1 MSIEDINYL
10 YKNSIK
16 DNAIIFV
23 DSSKRDKSIFPNP
36 NKYNITFSNPFKLV
50 YGLEVIEASIPRT
63 MYQID
68 KYNNNFKIII
78 GDANYDIFI
87 RNKYDFYNNPDT
99 DIDFI
104 EDVRSEQ
111 NNIDSSD
118 STNNIFNYGFNNS
131 IYFDNNTN
139 SDGEEFTTG
148 IFNNEYNIE
157 TSQNSNGSLLWL
169 RDITINPQDMNIN
182 SLIDKINSKLSDLPL
197 DTNNSYPSLLNNR
210 KIRVKG
216 LTDPAAN
223 TSKLLFYSGDDPDS
237 TGNINNSVKFYL
249 LGFDSNMK
257 ETIGFDE
264 NAQDNSNDYSNTI
277 NDLEKRNIF
286 MLLYNIS
293 IKQWKDVVNIIVS
306 SNDTLENS
314 NIYTKK
320 QWEGSDSFNNSLL
333 SHRDRTLV
341 ILDNINTLSN
351 FNNSNIYNLYL
362 IFENNIQN
370 QIFVSDR
377 DKGDIGSY
385 DLHTDTNNN
394 YSVSRPNF
402 GIKQEIEYIVKWVKY
417 DTASNLGGYYTIKN
431 KYYSIGQYPNETN
444 NPTLE
449 FKLNNSYKFD
459 LSDSSNRIECNIIS
473 TNINNL
479 ISSGENK
486 DTITI
491 FYSLYDSITFRIVDQ
506 IEQTNDFIKGN
517 NSVITSTNLVN
528 LINKSIYFNS
538 QLIQEDNNYKINIQ
552 IINLNLNNDLV
563 LKFGTNAI
571 NTDIN
576 TGSDTGLEISQFNN
590 DNLFRFSTVVN
601 GLNSAERVG
610 VTDFNSFVEYNNVQ
624 GTDNSYVIF
633 NALDQNLSSN
643 DKNEFLGTPNTFYY
657 NSNPLDDYSA
667 DSSLRDNSVIN
678 SGNSITLNR
687 KVVHR
692 IQTPG
697 LINLT
702 GERFVVLKSKNIE
715 EHMQKN
721 DDGTTSTGIGLF
733 KVSTIGYN
741 ENRLDFTTYKPK
753 DFHPI
758 GKLTHIDLTFENINN
773 LSYDFKGVNHTLLIN
788 IKYYVPTA
796 NLDKFNYVLN
806 QNYTPDFIN
815 YRKTQY
821 EKDNNS
827 DDELDHLAQNF
838 NQNFLEKEKEFV
850 YSSDEDLDN
859 ISPPNNLTDSDTETS
874 SEDDYIPSNNNHI
887 TPYNPFY

>member
-131 IYFDNNTN
+131 IYFDDNTN
-139 SDGEEFTTG
+139 SDNEQFTTG

-362 IFENNIQN
+362 IFENNI
-370 QIFVSDR
+370 F
-377 DKGDIGSY
+377 
-385 DLHTDTNNN
+385 
-394 YSVSRPNF
+394 
-402 GIKQEIEYIVKWVKY
+402 
-417 DTASNLGGYYTIKN
+417 
-431 KYYSIGQYPNETN
+431 
-444 NPTLE
+444 
-449 FKLNNSYKFD
+449 
-459 LSDSSNRIECNIIS
+459 
-473 TNINNL
+473 
-479 ISSGENK
+479 
-486 DTITI
+486 
-491 FYSLYDSITFRIVDQ
+491 
-506 IEQTNDFIKGN
+506 
-517 NSVITSTNLVN
+517 
-528 LINKSIYFNS
+528 
-538 QLIQEDNNYKINIQ
+538 
-552 IINLNLNNDLV
+552 
-563 LKFGTNAI
+563 
-571 NTDIN
+571 
-576 TGSDTGLEISQFNN
+576 
-590 DNLFRFSTVVN
+590 
-601 GLNSAERVG
+601 
-610 VTDFNSFVEYNNVQ
+610 
-624 GTDNSYVIF
+624 
-633 NALDQNLSSN
+633 
-643 DKNEFLGTPNTFYY
+643 
-657 NSNPLDDYSA
+657 
-667 DSSLRDNSVIN
+667 
-678 SGNSITLNR
+678 
-687 KVVHR
+687 
-692 IQTPG
+692 
-697 LINLT
+697 
-702 GERFVVLKSKNIE
+702 
-715 EHMQKN
+715 
-721 DDGTTSTGIGLF
+721 
-733 KVSTIGYN
+733 
-741 ENRLDFTTYKPK
+741 
-753 DFHPI
+753 
-758 GKLTHIDLTFENINN
+758 
-773 LSYDFKGVNHTLLIN
+773 
-788 IKYYVPTA
+788 
-796 NLDKFNYVLN
+796 
-806 QNYTPDFIN
+806 
-815 YRKTQY
+815 
-821 EKDNNS
+821 
-827 DDELDHLAQNF
+827 
-838 NQNFLEKEKEFV
+838 
-850 YSSDEDLDN
+850 
-859 ISPPNNLTDSDTETS
+859 
-874 SEDDYIPSNNNHI
+874 
-887 TPYNPFY
+887 